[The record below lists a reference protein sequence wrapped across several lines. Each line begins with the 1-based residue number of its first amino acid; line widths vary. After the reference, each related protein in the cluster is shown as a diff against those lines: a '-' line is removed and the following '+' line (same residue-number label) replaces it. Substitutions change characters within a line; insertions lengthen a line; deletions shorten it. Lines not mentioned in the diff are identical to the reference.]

1 MYLCHLW
8 FRICCGLNVSRY
20 KGALSQFSTTAAT
33 TFGPIGIDIQL
44 RFAIWP
50 QPLAK
55 LSGGIMLTNI
65 LGTLCTKRWHRN
77 WTNKCLHNK
86 ASVQRASWMI
96 SNIARSCYYF
106 CLEPRWLQ
114 RKVPQ
119 CIQWR
124 IWKQIC
130 RQIKWFTKFSDQ
142 FDDEFRKIPNLLIW
156 R

>member
-1 MYLCHLW
+1 MYLYHLW

-55 LSGGIMLTNI
+55 LSGGIMLRKI
-65 LGTLCTKRWHRN
+65 LGTLCTKRWHRH
-77 WTNKCLHNK
+77 WKNKCLHNK

-96 SNIARSCYYF
+96 SNIEVVTIIVLSQVDYRERFPNAFSGEFGDKFVARLSDLPNSVTNLMMNLVNY
-106 CLEPRWLQ
+106 
-114 RKVPQ
+114 
-119 CIQWR
+119 
-124 IWKQIC
+124 QI
-130 RQIKWFTKFSDQ
+130 D
-142 FDDEFRKIPNLLIW
+142 
-156 R
+156 